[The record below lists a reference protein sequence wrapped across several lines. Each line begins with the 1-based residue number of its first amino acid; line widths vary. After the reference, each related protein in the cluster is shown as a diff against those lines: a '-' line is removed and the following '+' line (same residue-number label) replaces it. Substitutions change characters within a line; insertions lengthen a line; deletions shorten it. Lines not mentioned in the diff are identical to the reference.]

1 MSTPAPPPVDE
12 PATPAAPAVAPPA
25 GSSVGQPLAEP
36 AALPVGEPVGE
47 IVTGEAVVLGLRAAS
62 FASRILAAVL
72 DAVVLGI
79 VLLAAVV
86 GSTSLLSDSSEA
98 TTAALGLSVTV
109 LCLVGIPA
117 AVETATRGRS
127 VGKLVLGVRTVRDDG
142 GPVRFRHCLVRAV
155 TGFFELWAL
164 AGSPAI
170 ICSLVNARG
179 KRLGDLLAGTY
190 VVRERTAAR
199 HRPLPPMPPE
209 LAGWARTADIG
220 RLPLA
225 TTTAARQF
233 LARTATLN
241 PSSREALRV
250 QLADALLPHVS
261 PAPPPGTDPE
271 RFLVAV
277 LVERRD
283 REFARM
289 ERRENRT
296 RELERTIGR
305 L

>member
-1 MSTPAPPPVDE
+1 MSTPAPPPVDDQ
-12 PATPAAPAVAPPA
+12 AAPAVAPPA
-25 GSSVGQPLAEP
+25 GEPVG
-36 AALPVGEPVGE
+36 LPVAGIVGEPVGE

-72 DAVVLGI
+72 DAVLVGI

-109 LCLVGIPA
+109 LCLVGIPT

-127 VGKLVLGVRTVRDDG
+127 VGKLVLGVRAVRDDG

-209 LAGWARTADIG
+209 LAGWARSADIG

-233 LARTATLN
+233 LARTGTLN
-241 PSSREALRV
+241 PASREALRV

-283 REFARM
+283 REHARM

>member
-1 MSTPAPPPVDE
+1 V
-12 PATPAAPAVAPPA
+12 V
-25 GSSVGQPLAEP
+25 V
-36 AALPVGEPVGE
+36 EPVGE

-62 FASRILAAVL
+62 FASRILAAAL
-72 DAVVLGI
+72 DAVAIGI
-79 VLLAAVV
+79 VLVAAFI
-86 GSTSLLSDSSEA
+86 GATSLLSDSSEA
-98 TTAALGLSVTV
+98 TVTAIGLTVTV
-109 LCLVGIPA
+109 LCLVGIPT

-127 VGKLVLGVRTVRDDG
+127 IGKLVLGVRAVRDDG

-170 ICSLVNARG
+170 LCSLVNSRG
-179 KRLGDLLAGTY
+179 KRFGDLLAGTY

-209 LAGWARTADIG
+209 LAGWARTSDIG

-241 PSSREALRV
+241 PASREALRV
-250 QLADALLPHVS
+250 QLAEALLPHVS

-283 REFARM
+283 REYARM

-305 L
+305 P

>member
-12 PATPAAPAVAPPA
+12 PVTPAAPAVAPPA
-25 GSSVGQPLAEP
+25 GNPVGEP
-36 AALPVGEPVGE
+36 AGLPVGEPVGD

-233 LARTATLN
+233 LARTVTLN